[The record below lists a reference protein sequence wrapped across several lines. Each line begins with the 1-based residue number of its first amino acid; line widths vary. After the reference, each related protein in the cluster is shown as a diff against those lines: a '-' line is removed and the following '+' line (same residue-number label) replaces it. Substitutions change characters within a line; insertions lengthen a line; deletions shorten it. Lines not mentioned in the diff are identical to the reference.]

1 MDIPNVVSD
10 LPKGHIR
17 SDSLPPETWKRIR
30 EHDEAYGLYPDIDDP
45 DFAARLFR
53 KTEFASL
60 KSVLPPEDTCESD
73 GLAFSTTPV
82 QRLVAR
88 FLHPT
93 TPYRGLLLNHG
104 VGVGK
109 TCSAIT
115 VAETYLETMPEH
127 CVYILCPNA
136 IADNFKR
143 TIFDASRLKPAS
155 KDDMR
160 LKGERWTSPQC
171 TGMTYLHLTGTEGVE
186 KLDEIQKEVDK
197 VTRVRYNIK
206 GYLAFANLIQRKFD
220 EIPVTIKKKEDREDK
235 EKEILR
241 QLFNDHLII
250 IDECHNL
257 RDTSTDSTI
266 DEPTGDDVDVAQT
279 SDSSEGKKLTPILER
294 IVEVADGL
302 RLMLMTATPMYNTF
316 SEIKFLMYLLLLND
330 TKDKVRAKA
339 EVDIFMADGK
349 WKAGGEKRFGALA
362 KRYVSF
368 MRGENPN
375 TFPLRLTPPESVTPL
390 KNLIER
396 KYPNI
401 SLSRREATTESFDWR
416 EKRIMKVLPLV
427 LTEAGKGS
435 AVETLLQ
442 SVLHRHAHPEQ
453 AAAAA
458 AAAGIST
465 SFLLDQA
472 MQIGNIT
479 YTSDIYGTKGWEAHM
494 KEEKMLFKGTT
505 VSQFVWKGTMPID
518 SIFKGEGLVSHAPK
532 IAKIV
537 ESVRTMVGISFVY
550 SRYVKAGILPIAVAL
565 ERSGGWC
572 RVLADGTP
580 APLLK
585 DNKGPYTNYYILLTS
600 NDDLSP
606 NFKELIKYAT
616 TFKNADEARLGTKVK
631 AILGS
636 QVASE
641 GLDLKCIR
649 ELHLLDGWYH
659 LNRIEQIE
667 GRGIRFCSHIMLEN
681 KAERNCLIYLHT
693 LILPK
698 HGSETF
704 ETADLYA
711 YRLATRKALPIGKV
725 TRVMKENAWDCNL
738 NYDAILFEGMAPRQI
753 LDAKGRDAQAYKEY
767 AKDVDGKWAYT
778 IEDKPYT
785 RFCDY
790 MDKCNYECKPKASGD
805 SANISTAREFDYRR
819 LFLEK
824 EEQLKQ
830 IFRKEDVSQHVKTIL
845 ELTYGDVQPP
855 AMARIGLR
863 HALDNLIIR
872 RDDGIP
878 GRLILQNEY
887 IVFQPLKVTDTFIP
901 LTSRYSRAYGRLPS
915 QTFKT
920 VLPAVVTAKIA
931 EPLKK
936 AKESLGMWIRS
947 LDEIIKHSQGSVD
960 PPFKEMNMEAFYGW
974 RWLFHHFK
982 DIADTRNIA
991 LKWWMDNIW
1000 TTDERRAVL
1009 HYWTQGE
1016 HDSVFTKDL
1025 AKLFGKE
1032 LFVDESGLKGYLLF
1046 NTEKNE
1052 LETYCFIEGESTE
1065 PERCTPFFRE
1075 IVEKATQPV
1084 PDRMKDTSG
1093 IFGMLV
1099 NKKGNTVFKSVDKDS
1114 GKLDGA
1120 ECSNTSNL
1128 VNHEYRIKLLH
1139 TQIKRNDSAGAKQLA
1154 TLLLKDDDTRVNNP
1168 ERRDRQEALHK
1179 LYGAATKKKSGKTTY
1194 GDKTV
1199 DELIAHISHMS
1210 LKQSC
1215 PYMEFLLRWMDMN
1228 KIDNKRW
1235 FLSVVDSS
1243 RAGVRMA

>member
-1 MDIPNVVSD
+1 MDIEIPNVVSD
-10 LPKGHIR
+10 LPSGHIR
-17 SDSLPPETWKRIR
+17 SESLPLETWKRIR
-30 EHDEAYGLYPDIDDP
+30 EHDETYGLYPDIDDP
-45 DFAARLFR
+45 EFAARLFR

-60 KSVLPPEDTCESD
+60 KSVLPPEDTCETD
-73 GLAFSTTPV
+73 GLTFSTTPV

-93 TPYRGLLLNHG
+93 TPYHGLLLNHG

-143 TIFDASRLKPAS
+143 TIFDVNRLKPAS

-160 LKGERWTSPQC
+160 LKGERWISPQC

-186 KLDEIQKEVDK
+186 KVDDIQKEVDK
-197 VTRVRYNIK
+197 VVRVRYIIK
-206 GYLAFANLIQRKFD
+206 GYLAFANLIQSKFN
-220 EIPVTIKKKEDREDK
+220 EIPATVKNKEERE
-235 EKEILR
+235 EKERKILR
-241 QLFNDHLII
+241 DMFNDHLLI

-257 RDTSTDSTI
+257 RDSSMDTGL
-266 DEPTGDDVDVAQT
+266 DEPSGDDVDDAQIA
-279 SDSSEGKKLTPILER
+279 DSAAGKKLTPIIER
-294 IVEVADGL
+294 IVEVTDGM

-330 TKDKVRAKA
+330 TKDKLRAKN
-339 EVDIFMADGK
+339 EVDVFLADGK
-349 WKAGGEKRFGALA
+349 WKSGGEKRFGALA

-375 TFPLRLTPPESVTPL
+375 TFPLRLTPPESVNPL
-390 KNLIER
+390 KNFIER
-396 KYPNI
+396 KYPAI
-401 SLSRREATTESFDWR
+401 SLSRREGTTTDTFDWR

-427 LTEAGKGS
+427 LTEAGKGT

-442 SVLHRHAHPEQ
+442 SLLHRHAHPEL
-453 AAAAA
+453 
-458 AAAGIST
+458 AAAGTGTT

-479 YTSDIYGTKGWEAHM
+479 YTPEIYGTKGWEIHM
-494 KEEKMLFKGTT
+494 KEEKTSIKGTN
-505 VSQFVWKGTMPID
+505 VSQFIWKGSMPID
-518 SIFKGEGLVSHAPK
+518 SIFKGVDLVSHAPK

-537 ESVRTMVGISFVY
+537 ESIRNMIGISFVY
-550 SRYVKAGILPIAVAL
+550 SRYVKAGILPLAVAL

-606 NFKELIKYAT
+606 NFKGLINYAT
-616 TFKNADEARLGTKVK
+616 TFKNKEEARLGTKVK

-667 GRGIRFCSHIMLEN
+667 GRGVRFCSHLLLE

-693 LILPK
+693 LVLPK
-698 HGSETF
+698 HGDETY

-725 TRVMKENAWDCNL
+725 TRVLKEHAWDCNL
-738 NYDAILFEGMAPRQI
+738 NYDAILFEGMDPRKI
-753 LDAKGRDAQAYKEY
+753 IDAKERNAERYKEY
-767 AKDVDGKWAYT
+767 AKDVDGKWVYT

-790 MDKCNYECKPKASGD
+790 MDKCNYECKPPATGEPLD
-805 SANISTAREFDYRR
+805 ISTAREFDYRR

-824 EEQLKQ
+824 EEQLKKLFQ
-830 IFRKEDVSQHVKTIL
+830 KEDVSQHVKTIL
-845 ELTYGDVQPP
+845 DLTYGDVQPP

-878 GRLILQNEY
+878 GRLILQNDY

-901 LTSRYSRAYGRLPS
+901 ITSRYSRSYGRLAT
-915 QTFKT
+915 QTVKS
-920 VLPAVVTAKIA
+920 VLPAVVAAKIA

-936 AKESLGMWIRS
+936 AKESLKMWITS
-947 LDEIIKHSQGSVD
+947 LDAILAKIDGVVE

-991 LKWWMDNIW
+991 LKWWMDNVW
-1000 TTDERRAVL
+1000 TTEERRAVL

-1016 HDSVFTKDL
+1016 YDNVFTKDL
-1025 AKLFGKE
+1025 ARLFGKE
-1032 LFVDESGLKGYLLF
+1032 LFQGEGGLKGYLLY
-1046 NTEKNE
+1046 NSENNE
-1052 LETYCFIEGESTE
+1052 VETYCYIEGESPE
-1065 PERCTPFFRE
+1065 PERCTPFFKE
-1075 IVEKATQPV
+1075 FVEKAIQPT
-1084 PDRMKDTSG
+1084 PDRSKDTG
-1093 IFGMLV
+1093 VIFGMLV

-1139 TQIKRNDSAGAKQLA
+1139 EQIKRSDSTSAKLVA
-1154 TLLLKDDDTRVNNP
+1154 ALLLKDNDARVDNV

-1179 LYGAATKKKSGKTTY
+1179 LYGAAIKKKSIKAVY
-1194 GDKTV
+1194 ADKSV
-1199 DELIAHISHMS
+1199 DELIDHISHMS

-1215 PYMEFLLRWMDMN
+1215 PYMEFLLRWMDIN
-1228 KIDNKRW
+1228 KLDGKRW
-1235 FLSVVDSS
+1235 FFSVTDSF